1 MGSESK
7 SPDLRSNPERDAVE
21 TRRPPRPSAGLAC
34 HTAHSPWPGGSLR
47 VVPAA
52 ARKSHTQPVRRPRAL
67 PHLGVPVGAEIRGR
81 FLRRYKRF
89 FADIEQPDGRTLT
102 VHCPNPGS
110 MRGLT
115 APGSA
120 VRCSTSDAPH
130 RKLRHTLEMIRC
142 GRIWVGLHTLRAN
155 RVAARLLRA
164 GALPAFRGYTEVRA
178 EVAVEE
184 GTRLDFSLHRPGQS
198 NPAFVEVKSV
208 TLAEGR
214 HARFPDSVTVRGRKH
229 LDTLTRLRRQGSRT
243 ALLFVVQRADC
254 DSVEPADD
262 IDPAYGEALRRAAG
276 AGVEIWA
283 VGTRVTARRIA
294 VERQL
299 PVRL

>member
-1 MGSESK
+1 MPHGP
-7 SPDLRSNPERDAVE
+7 SPR
-21 TRRPPRPSAGLAC
+21 
-34 HTAHSPWPGGSLR
+34 PGGSPR
-47 VVPAA
+47 IVPAA
-52 ARKSHTQPVRRPRAL
+52 ARKNPLQPIRRPRAL
-67 PHLGVPVGAEIRGR
+67 APLAVPVGAEIRGR
-81 FLRRYKRF
+81 LLRRYKRF
-89 FADIEQPDGRTLT
+89 FADIERPDGRTLT

-155 RVAARLLRA
+155 RVAAKLL
-164 GALPAFRGYTEVRA
+164 GEGVLPAFQDYTEVRA

-184 GTRLDFSLHRPGQS
+184 GTRLDFSLHHPGS
-198 NPAFVEVKSV
+198 SRPAFVEVKSV

-214 HARFPDSVTVRGRKH
+214 QARFPDSVTVRGQKH
-229 LDTLTRLRRQGSRT
+229 LETLIRLRRQGSRA
-243 ALLFVVQRADC
+243 ALLFIVQRADC

-262 IDPAYGEALRRAAG
+262 IDPAYGEALRRAVV

-283 VGTRVTARRIA
+283 VGTRVTAGGIA

>member
-1 MGSESK
+1 ME
-7 SPDLRSNPERDAVE
+7 A
-21 TRRPPRPSAGLAC
+21 RRPPRTGAGLASP
-34 HTAHSPWPGGSLR
+34 TAHPIYAGGSLR

-52 ARKSHTQPVRRPRAL
+52 ARKPQAQPIRQPRSL
-67 PHLGVPVGAEIRGR
+67 PSLAVPVGAEIRGR
-81 FLRRYKRF
+81 LLRRYKRF
-89 FADIEQPDGRTLT
+89 FADIEQSDGRTLT

-115 APGSA
+115 VPGSA

-155 RVAARLLRA
+155 RVAAKLLSE
-164 GALPAFRGYTEVRA
+164 GALPPFQEYTEVRA

-184 GTRLDFSLHRPGQS
+184 GTRLDFALRRPGQPD
-198 NPAFVEVKSV
+198 PAFVEVKSV

-214 HARFPDSVTVRGRKH
+214 RARFPDSVTVRGRKH
-229 LDTLTRLRRQGSRT
+229 LDTLTRLRRQGSRS
-243 ALLFVVQRADC
+243 ALLFIVQRADC

-262 IDPAYGEALRRAAG
+262 IDPAYGEALRRAAA

-294 VERQL
+294 LERQL